1 MNADGGRGLAINLMG
16 RDFKV
21 ACADGE
27 EKQLLASVNYVNQRI
42 QEIKDSGKV
51 VGTERI
57 ALIAALNITHEFLN
71 ARNPRGFDS
80 AELKSRIQA
89 LQAAI
94 DDALAEQ
101 DKLF

>member
-1 MNADGGRGLAINLMG
+1 MSSEGKGLSINLMG
-16 RDFKV
+16 REFKV

-27 EKQLLASVNYVNQRI
+27 EKQLLASVDYVNHRI

-57 ALIAALNITHEFLN
+57 ALIAALNITHEFLS
-71 ARNPRGFDS
+71 ARTPKGFDT
-80 AELKSRIQA
+80 AELKSRIA
-89 LQAAI
+89 TLQATI

>member
-1 MNADGGRGLAINLMG
+1 MSADAKGVTINLMG

-21 ACADGE
+21 ACKDGE
-27 EKQLLASVNYVNQRI
+27 EKQLLASVEYVNRRI

-57 ALIAALNITHEFLN
+57 ALIAALNITHDFLI
-71 ARNPRGFDS
+71 AKTPKGFDTV
-80 AELKSRIQA
+80 ELRRRIQSM
-89 LQAAI
+89 QATI

>member
-1 MNADGGRGLAINLMG
+1 MSTDGKALSINLMG
-16 RDFKV
+16 REFKV
-21 ACADGE
+21 ACSDGE
-27 EKQLLASVNYVNQRI
+27 EKQLLASVEYVNQRI

-57 ALIAALNITHEFLN
+57 ALIAALNITHDFLS
-71 ARNPRGFDS
+71 AKAPKGCDI
-80 AELKSRIQA
+80 AELRRRIQS
-89 LQAAI
+89 LQATI

>member
-1 MNADGGRGLAINLMG
+1 MSADGKGLSINLMG

-27 EKQLLASVNYVNQRI
+27 EKQLLASVDYVNQRI

-57 ALIAALNITHEFLN
+57 ALIAALNITHEFLH
-71 ARNPRGFDS
+71 PRSSKGFDS
-80 AELKSRIQA
+80 AELKRRIDT

>member
-1 MNADGGRGLAINLMG
+1 MSADGKGLSINLMG
-16 RDFKV
+16 REFKV
-21 ACADGE
+21 ACADGQ
-27 EKQLLASVNYVNQRI
+27 EKQLLAAVDYVNQRI

-71 ARNPRGFDS
+71 PGTSGGFDS
-80 AELKSRIQA
+80 AQLKRRINA
-89 LQAAI
+89 LQASI

>member
-1 MNADGGRGLAINLMG
+1 MSGDGKGLSINLMG
-16 RDFKV
+16 REFKV

-27 EKQLLASVNYVNQRI
+27 EKQLLASVDYVNQRI

-57 ALIAALNITHEFLN
+57 ALIAALNITHELLI
-71 ARNPRGFDS
+71 ARTPKGFDT
-80 AELKSRIQA
+80 AELKRRIEA
-89 LQAAI
+89 LQATV

>member
-1 MNADGGRGLAINLMG
+1 MSSEGKGLSINLMG
-16 RDFKV
+16 REFKV

-27 EKQLLASVNYVNQRI
+27 EKQLLASVDYVNHRI

-57 ALIAALNITHEFLN
+57 ALIAALNITHEFLS
-71 ARNPRGFDS
+71 ARTPKDFDT
-80 AELKSRIQA
+80 AELKSRIA
-89 LQAAI
+89 SLQATI

>member
-1 MNADGGRGLAINLMG
+1 MSSEGKGLSINLMG
-16 RDFKV
+16 REFKV

-27 EKQLLASVNYVNQRI
+27 EKQLLASVDYVNHRI

-57 ALIAALNITHEFLN
+57 ALIAALNITHEFLS
-71 ARNPRGFDS
+71 ARTPKGFDT
-80 AELKSRIQA
+80 AELKSRIAA
-89 LQAAI
+89 LQATI

>member
-1 MNADGGRGLAINLMG
+1 MSADGKGLSINLMG
-16 RDFKV
+16 REFKV

-27 EKQLLASVNYVNQRI
+27 EKQLLASVDYVNQRI
-42 QEIKDSGKV
+42 LEIKDSGKV

-71 ARNPRGFDS
+71 PRISKGFDS
-80 AELKSRIQA
+80 VELKRRIAA
-89 LQAAI
+89 LQATI